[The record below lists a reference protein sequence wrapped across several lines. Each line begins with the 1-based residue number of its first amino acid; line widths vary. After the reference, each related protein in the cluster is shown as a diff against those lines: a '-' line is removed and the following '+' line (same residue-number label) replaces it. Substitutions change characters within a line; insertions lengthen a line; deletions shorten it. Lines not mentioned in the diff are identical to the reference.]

1 MAVLRAV
8 AALGEPERGL
18 NLMDAAD
25 ALWASTGAVLTRS
38 FYLTLRAQV
47 NASLKR
53 AVPAQDLI
61 EQAWA
66 IVTTHG
72 ERYYEAEV
80 LRVMGELLLAFGTEP
95 EHERQLAARTLLDD
109 ALAAARVR
117 QLKSLEL
124 RTATSLAR
132 LLWRQGRGDEA
143 GALLQAALDQISE
156 AIATQDYQE
165 ARRLLEDVM
174 GAQVSV

>member
-1 MAVLRAV
+1 M
-8 AALGEPERGL
+8 
-18 NLMDAAD
+18 
-25 ALWASTGAVLTRS
+25 
-38 FYLTLRAQV
+38 
-47 NASLKR
+47 
-53 AVPAQDLI
+53 
-61 EQAWA
+61 
-66 IVTTHG
+66 
-72 ERYYEAEV
+72 
-80 LRVMGELLLAFGTEP
+80 LRVKGELLLAFGTEP
-95 EHERQLAARTLLDD
+95 DDERQQAARSLFDD

-174 GAQVSV
+174 GAQVSI